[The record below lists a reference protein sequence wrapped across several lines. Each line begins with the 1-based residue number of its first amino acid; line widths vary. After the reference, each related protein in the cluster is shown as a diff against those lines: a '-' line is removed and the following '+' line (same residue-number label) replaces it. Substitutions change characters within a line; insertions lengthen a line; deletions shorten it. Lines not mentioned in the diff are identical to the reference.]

1 MQTSKRLKN
10 DLTRLVCFA
19 WQRANGNR
27 LERKHKTNT
36 HTHRK
41 IQARDRIFTN
51 WIECVLQQSGERTWC
66 MPLLVCLLF
75 FFGEKFSRFVLFLIL
90 MLCLKRGCE
99 IRIQKSEFR
108 NPRRA
113 EISCPKMAICKWS
126 ISIEMNAKFLELEA
140 QSMLKNSKTRKLSL
154 HLARILLLFLIVC
167 VVVAKIAHK
176 VRRTRDLA
184 WNFGFWFGTHLE
196 SNSLFVRC
204 WLRCHFFPHIIGR
217 LTIANTR

>member
-75 FFGEKFSRFVLFLIL
+75 FLVRNFPVLFCFWFWCFVLSAVV
-90 MLCLKRGCE
+90 
-99 IRIQKSEFR
+99 KSEFR
-108 NPRRA
+108 NPGRA

-126 ISIEMNAKFLELEA
+126 FSIEMNAKFLELEA

-196 SNSLFVRC
+196 SNSLSVSGRFVRC